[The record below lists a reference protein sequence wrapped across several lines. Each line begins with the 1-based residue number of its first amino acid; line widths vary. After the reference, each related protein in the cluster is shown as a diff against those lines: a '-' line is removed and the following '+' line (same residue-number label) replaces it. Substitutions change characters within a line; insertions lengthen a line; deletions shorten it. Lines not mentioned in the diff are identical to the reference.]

1 MSNPATYSEPELIKQ
16 LRNREESAYG
26 YLYDHYGHA
35 LYGIILRIILRTE
48 VAEDVL
54 QEVFIKIYHNID
66 RYDPAKGKLYTW
78 MLHIT
83 YNMAIDTLRS
93 KGFRKSKEIQSLDND
108 VNVTAVYSSS
118 VPEIDH
124 IGLDKVVSA
133 LSEDHRKIID
143 LAYFKGYTQ
152 EEIARE
158 LAIPLGTVK
167 TRARNALIQLRSLLD
182 IK

>member
-1 MSNPATYSEPELIKQ
+1 MSNSATYSEPALIEQ
-16 LRNREESAYG
+16 LREREESAYA
-26 YLYDHYGHA
+26 YLYDHYGSA
-35 LYGIILRIILRTE
+35 LYGIILRIVLRTE

-54 QEVFIKIYHNID
+54 QEVFIKIYYNID
-66 RYDPAKGKLYTW
+66 RYEPAKGKLYTW
-78 MLHIT
+78 MLHIA

-93 KGFRKSKEIQSLDND
+93 KRFRQSKEIRSLDND
-108 VNVTAVYSSS
+108 VNVIAVYSSS

-143 LAYFKGYTQ
+143 LAYFQGYTQ

-158 LAIPLGTVK
+158 LDIPLGTVK
-167 TRARNALIQLRSLLD
+167 TRVRSALIHLRGLMN